1 MRKIYL
7 LIYVMCLQSC
17 VCADPFF
24 NDHERGWFWYEDP
37 EFVDEKTI
45 EKPTLQKEVPVADE
59 KSDEL
64 KEKTAVERLKEVTQH
79 LNELKAK
86 AILEPTVQNVQAYQE
101 YQMKVVNQSQKFS
114 QAWMYNVIQDP
125 KLDDEVKNPA
135 LQTARF
141 AVYEKE
147 NKEIQNMITSLKES
161 YGLFYFYSGACKFC
175 DVFTPL
181 VKSFADK
188 HGWEVL
194 AISMDGEPSK
204 VFSNWQTDNGIA
216 ANMKISTVPSLFA
229 INPQT
234 GHVIPIA
241 NAPVGVDVMEKRI
254 VSVMKFEQEQLQ
266 SSRKRSL
273 DHHGKEV
280 RS

>member
-1 MRKIYL
+1 MRKIS
-7 LIYVMCLQSC
+7 LILSLWTLQGF
-17 VCADPFF
+17 VHADPFF
-24 NDHERGWFWYEDP
+24 DDHERGWFWYEDP
-37 EFVDEKTI
+37 QVLEDEKL
-45 EKPTLQKEVPVADE
+45 EKPLPQKEVSPKEE
-59 KSDEL
+59 KKPEA
-64 KEKTAVERLKEVTQH
+64 EKTAVERLKEVTNH

-86 AILEPTVQNVQAYQE
+86 AILEPTIQNVQAYQE

-114 QAWMYNVIQDP
+114 KAWMYNVIQDP
-125 KLDDEVKNPA
+125 TLDDEVKNPA

-147 NKEIQNMITSLKES
+147 NEEIQKMVASLKES

-194 AISMDGEPSK
+194 AISMDGAPSK
-204 VFSNWQTDNGIA
+204 VFSNWQVDNGIA

-254 VSVMKFEQEQLQ
+254 VSVMKFEGEQLQ
-266 SSRKRSL
+266 KNRRKSSPYSSR
-273 DHHGKEV
+273 EV
-280 RS
+280 RP